1 MQRISSESLPL
12 GRVLVYRARK
22 VRGAPLY
29 STDTTQRALRAEQM
43 LQQGGARLG
52 AKLRYGTVRVRV
64 SLRLTVSC
72 FSAAAFW
79 LGAVSGASCS
89 AGGSRR
95 FAERFED
102 GYSRYCTIR
111 VRASIIRNTVSY
123 DTREWIHGTIR
134 DFIRYAYRERHRAA
148 SADTKIGFVRYDYER
163 DVRLRNDFFGN
174 P

>member
-1 MQRISSESLPL
+1 M
-12 GRVLVYRARK
+12 RK
-22 VRGAPLY
+22 VHP
-29 STDTTQRALRAEQM
+29 
-43 LQQGGARLG
+43 
-52 AKLRYGTVRVRV
+52 YGTSIRYIHKDIH
-64 SLRLTVSC
+64 TVYTALLFGCGFLAWGS
-72 FSAAAFW
+72 FW
-79 LGAVSGASCS
+79 CILLP
-89 AGGSRR
+89 R
-95 FAERFED
+95 FAGRFVAD